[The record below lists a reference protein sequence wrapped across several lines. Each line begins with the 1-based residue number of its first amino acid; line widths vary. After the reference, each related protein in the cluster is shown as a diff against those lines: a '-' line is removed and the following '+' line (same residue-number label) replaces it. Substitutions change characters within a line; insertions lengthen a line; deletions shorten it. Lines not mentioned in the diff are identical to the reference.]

1 MFSKN
6 MAEKQQKEISSKESD
21 GQNCFIT
28 GSNISVITA
37 RCTCLAVMLFLL
49 SKQRTKLAGDLS
61 ANNNREFIV
70 DVLQHT
76 VRNIINYFR
85 NVTISDTKI
94 FPIYV
99 IEITSNVTLN
109 IRLEVSFGSTVT
121 FFATLVAYM
130 MFNATNGTH
139 LHLNLFIL

>member
-37 RCTCLAVMLFLL
+37 RCNCLSVMLFLL

-109 IRLEVSFGSTVT
+109 IRLEVIF
-121 FFATLVAYM
+121 
-130 MFNATNGTH
+130 
-139 LHLNLFIL
+139 